1 MNPAPLEFATARLDA
16 RQVGA
21 EDLEFLDVIFHDDRV
36 TDTLGRERD
45 RERLR
50 ADIARWLA
58 HWETH
63 GFGLWILRDRATEN
77 PVGWTM
83 LHTTDTGGPGSVE
96 VGWTIAADWWGEG
109 LATEAGAA
117 AVRIGFTDVGLEEI
131 VSFTLVDNMASRRV
145 MEKLGMRY
153 EHEVEHVGLPHVLYR
168 LDRHT
173 WEQQQDG

>member
-21 EDLEFLDVIFHDDRV
+21 EDLEFFDVIFHDDRV
-36 TDTLGRERD
+36 TNTLGGERD

-50 ADIARWLA
+50 ADIARWIA
-58 HWETH
+58 HWDTH

-83 LHTTDTGGPGSVE
+83 LHTTDTGGPGVE

-117 AVRIGFTDVGLEEI
+117 AVAIGFTNVGLEEI

-145 MEKLGMRY
+145 MEHLGFAY
-153 EHEVEHVGLPHVLYR
+153 QHEVDHVGLPHVLYR
-168 LDRHT
+168 LDRQT
-173 WEQQQDG
+173 WEHQQDG